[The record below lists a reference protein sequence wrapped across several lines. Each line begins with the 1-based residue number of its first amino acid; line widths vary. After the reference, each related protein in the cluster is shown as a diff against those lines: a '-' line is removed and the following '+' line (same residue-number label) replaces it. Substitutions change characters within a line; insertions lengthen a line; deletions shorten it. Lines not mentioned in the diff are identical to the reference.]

1 MLISAIWFGAM
12 FLVIFPPCLALSRV
26 IAQKSRKK
34 EDRRFWEE
42 GQRRRAEAAA
52 EEAWLVN
59 RETNLK

>member
-1 MLISAIWFGAM
+1 MITSAIWFAAI

-26 IAQKSRKK
+26 IAERSQKK

-59 RETNLK
+59 RGTDLR

>member
-26 IAQKSRKK
+26 IAQKSQKK

-42 GQRRRAEAAA
+42 GQRRLAEAAA